1 MIAEREQAAAIMA
14 RYRAKSQV
22 KRQLEAQGVKLATVT
37 SREFA
42 SLVDGYLAI
51 HREELLERAR
61 RWLMSRAI

>member
-1 MIAEREQAAAIMA
+1 MIAEREQASAIMA
-14 RYRAKSQV
+14 RYKAKSQV
-22 KRQLEAQGVKLATVT
+22 KRQLAVQGVKLATVT

-42 SLVDGYLAI
+42 LLVDSYLAI